1 MANTLLALAACS
13 FGLGAYISG
22 IFGMN
27 LDNTLTIQNTPHL
40 FYAVIGGTSVVML
53 VGFAGMVA
61 LFKRNGTFPRRLK
74 LVNRDMFKFR
84 ARDEKQ

>member
-1 MANTLLALAACS
+1 
-13 FGLGAYISG
+13 
-22 IFGMN
+22 MN